1 MMKRMLAGVGG
12 ARERVFT
19 VLLLS
24 LLASQVEADGAAP
37 VDFNR
42 TVRPILSNNCFKC
55 HGPDAAERQSGLRL
69 DVVESATRPAESGRL
84 PIVAGRPDQSELVR
98 RITASD
104 PDQRMPPPDSGKS
117 LSDEERRVLSA
128 WIEQG
133 AKYDTHW
140 AFVAPRRPQLPE
152 IPNDRWGINAVDR
165 FVLARLQAA
174 GLVPSSPADPA
185 TLVRRLYL
193 DLLGLPPTPAQA
205 EEFLRDDSPHAYER
219 LVDRLLDNPHFGE
232 RMALDWLDAARF
244 ADTHG
249 YHIDSGRD
257 MTRWREWVIDAFNR
271 NLPFDQF
278 IVDQLAGDLIPNP
291 SLAQRV
297 ASGFHRNHMINF
309 EGGAIPQ
316 EYHTAYIVD
325 RVNTTGTVFLG
336 LTVGC
341 SQCHDHKYD
350 PLTQKEY
357 YQLFAFFHNVPEN
370 GLDGSKG
377 NAAPLVKVP
386 SPAQQ
391 AEIDSFNA
399 RIAAVDRGM
408 TEDHADRDREQS
420 EWEKE
425 ATRTQPEWTGL
436 PDAIVKSVSGA
447 SIRFDLQDRSWV
459 VEGENAAKDTYE
471 IRSRLPVSRVT
482 GVRVE
487 FLADKNLKNQ
497 GPGRSENGNLVLTT
511 FAVKASIGG
520 KPPQM
525 RRLAAASASFSQ
537 SGFGVEQAIDD
548 QPASGWGIHPETGKP
563 HHAVFVLADPI
574 DGSAEDTL
582 EVRLEFHSPYAQHQ
596 AGRFRILVTNA
607 ADPRGDSLPASVAS
621 ALRKEPADRSAD
633 ELTELRRYFRGNV
646 SAAGMQLKAEREL
659 LVKQLQRLESEVPT
673 AMVMQEMEKPRET
686 FLLVRGQY
694 DRPADRVQ
702 AAVPAFLPPLPEGAP
717 ANRLGLAQWLVHPS
731 HPLTTRVVVNRY
743 WQAFFGTGLVK
754 TAEDFGSQGEPPT
767 HPQLLD
773 WLAVEFRTG
782 ESVLGSPWN
791 LKAMVR
797 LLVTSATYRQQ
808 SIVTREGLSRDPENR
823 LLARGARIRLPAE
836 FIRDQALAVSGLLDR
851 RIGGASVSPYQPPG
865 IWEELASRAD
875 GKNWTAQEYS
885 QSHGRDLYR
894 RTMYTFWKRTAPPP
908 TLVAFDAPD
917 RETCVVRRARTNT
930 PLQALILMNDP
941 TYVEASR
948 KLAER
953 ILRES
958 GPGLAQRVRYAFQ
971 LVLAREPRPMEIDVI
986 AGIYER
992 QRETASQDQHARE
1005 LLRVGESPVDET
1017 LDPDEL
1023 AAWALVASVLLNL
1036 DETVTRS

>member
-1 MMKRMLAGVGG
+1 MRISPVACAVWV
-12 ARERVFT
+12 RVSAT
-19 VLLLS
+19 VLLS
-24 LLASQVEADGAAP
+24 LLASPVAAQGAAKI
-37 VDFNR
+37 DFNR
-42 TVRPILSNNCFKC
+42 TIRPILSNNCFKC
-55 HGPDAAERQSGLRL
+55 HGPDAAERQAVLRL
-69 DVVESATRPAESGRL
+69 DVVEGATRAAESGRI
-84 PIVAGRPDQSELVR
+84 PIVAGQPDQSEMVR
-98 RITASD
+98 RITAPD
-104 PDQRMPPPDSGKS
+104 PDHRMPPPDSGKT
-117 LSDEERRVLSA
+117 LSEEERRILVA

-133 AKYDTHW
+133 ANYDTHW
-140 AFVAPRRPQLPE
+140 AFVTPRRPQLPE
-152 IPNDRWGINAVDR
+152 IADDRWGRNAVDR
-165 FVLARLQAA
+165 FVLNRMQAA
-174 GLVPSSPADPA
+174 GLAPSPPADPV
-185 TLVRRLYL
+185 TLVRRVYL
-193 DLLGLPPTPAQA
+193 DLLGLPPTPAQV
-205 EEFLRDDSPHAYER
+205 EEYLLDEGPHAYER
-219 LVDRLLDNPHFGE
+219 LVDRLLENPHFGE

-278 IVDQLAGDLIPNP
+278 IVDQLAGDLLPNP

-386 SPAQQ
+386 TASQQ
-391 AEIDSFNA
+391 AEIDEVTA
-399 RIAAVDRGM
+399 RISAVDREL
-408 TEDHADRDREQS
+408 TEDHPDRDREQAA
-420 EWEKE
+420 WEKD
-425 ATRTQPEWTGL
+425 ATRTQPGWTGI
-436 PDAIVKSVSGA
+436 PEAAVKSAAGA
-447 SIRFDLQDRSWV
+447 TIRFDAQDSSWV
-459 VEGENAAKDTYE
+459 VEGENAATDTYE
-471 IRSRLPVSRVT
+471 IRSRLPLSRVT
-482 GVRVE
+482 GLRVE
-487 FLADKNLKNQ
+487 FLPDKNLKNQ

-511 FAVKASIGG
+511 VAVSASTGG
-520 KPPQM
+520 QAPQG
-525 RRLAAASASFSQ
+525 RRIAAASASFNQ
-537 SGFGVEQAIDD
+537 PGFGVEQAIDD
-548 QPASGWGIHPETGKP
+548 QPASGWGIYPETGKP

-574 DGSAEDTL
+574 DFTPEDVL
-582 EVRLEFHSPYAQHQ
+582 EVRLEFQSQYARHQ
-596 AGRFRILVTNA
+596 AGRFRVLVTNA
-607 ADPRGDSLPASVAS
+607 TDPRGDGLPAAIVN
-621 ALRKEPADRSAD
+621 ALRKERTSRSPD
-633 ELTELRRYFRGNV
+633 ELNELRRYFRGTV
-646 SAAGMQLKAEREL
+646 SDAGKRLKAEREAL
-659 LVKQLQRLESEVPT
+659 AKQLQRLEAEVPT

-702 AAVPAFLPPLPEGAP
+702 AAVPAFLPPLPDGAA
-717 ANRLGLAQWLVHPS
+717 ANRLGLAQWLVHSS
-731 HPLTTRVVVNRY
+731 HPLTTRVLVNRY

-754 TAEDFGSQGEPPT
+754 TAEDFGAQGEPPS

-773 WLAVEFRTG
+773 WLAIEFRTG
-782 ESVLGSPWN
+782 ESVAGTPWN
-791 LKAMVR
+791 LKALVR
-797 LLVTSATYRQQ
+797 LLVTSETYRQQ
-808 SIVTREGLSRDPENR
+808 SIVTRNGYARDPENR
-823 LLARGARIRLPAE
+823 LLARGGRIRLPAE

-941 TYVEASR
+941 TYVEAAR

-958 GPGLAQRVRYAFQ
+958 GPELPQRVGHAFQ
-971 LVLAREPRPMEIDVI
+971 LVLARKPRPAEIEVI
-986 AGIYER
+986 AGIYQR
-992 QRETASQDQHARE
+992 QRETAQTDPRVRE
-1005 LLRVGESPVDET
+1005 VLRVGESPADDT
-1017 LDPDEL
+1017 LDPNEL

-1036 DETVTRS
+1036 DETVTRN